1 MGQIYSGGDRLKGG
15 GNTGAKVKKPR
26 AREPGQIPRIRSS
39 VIHPEHRG
47 VRREV
52 KKKNNRK
59 LSWGQH
65 MPVLE
70 CLTGRV
76 GVHRWKV
83 GSCWRCLPKEL
94 APWSRRTLGGHQVLL
109 QDETGLEEAASWG
122 RKGQGRRELC

>member
-52 KKKNNRK
+52 KKKKQQKVK
-59 LSWGQH
+59 LGPAHASAGMPNWEGGRPSLESWEL
-65 MPVLE
+65 LE
-70 CLTGRV
+70 VSAQGTG
-76 GVHRWKV
+76 
-83 GSCWRCLPKEL
+83 
-94 APWSRRTLGGHQVLL
+94 TL
-109 QDETGLEEAASWG
+109 E
-122 RKGQGRRELC
+122 